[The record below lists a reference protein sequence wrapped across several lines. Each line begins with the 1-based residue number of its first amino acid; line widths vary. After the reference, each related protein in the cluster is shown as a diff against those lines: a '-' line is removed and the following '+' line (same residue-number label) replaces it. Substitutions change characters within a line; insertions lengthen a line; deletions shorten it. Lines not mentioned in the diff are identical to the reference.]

1 MMSSAMKRSPQ
12 QPFCC
17 FNNLITRFGLAG
29 SRPLC
34 GPYIGGRP
42 VAGKRHADKYG
53 GSTPSR
59 QRGERGSPSP
69 LPSSL
74 FPFES
79 ALFRVNAIPKNLE
92 LWYNVY
98 TSAIQTERWEMV
110 MAKTAVISARI
121 DPELKQK
128 AEQIFRELGL
138 TASQAIVLFYR
149 QVDLQR
155 GLPFSIRIPNAVT
168 RQALED
174 ARLRRDL
181 ESFDSVEALFE
192 DLRTDE
198 NNQAHD
204 AVQEGRQADEETRQ

>member
-1 MMSSAMKRSPQ
+1 
-12 QPFCC
+12 
-17 FNNLITRFGLAG
+17 
-29 SRPLC
+29 
-34 GPYIGGRP
+34 
-42 VAGKRHADKYG
+42 
-53 GSTPSR
+53 
-59 QRGERGSPSP
+59 
-69 LPSSL
+69 
-74 FPFES
+74 
-79 ALFRVNAIPKNLE
+79 
-92 LWYNVY
+92 
-98 TSAIQTERWEMV
+98 MV

-138 TASQAIVLFYR
+138 TASQAITLFYR

-155 GLPFSIRIPNAVT
+155 GLPFSVRIPNAVT

-181 ESFDSVEALFE
+181 ESFGSVEALFE

-204 AVQEGRQADEETRQ
+204 AVQEGRQADEET